1 MQKWLF
7 NLKIEVMK
15 DSLVVKI
22 FEAVF
27 GWEGY
32 SVDQMRSKV
41 VSFMKEEGLSLEEV
55 LEEIGYSQSI
65 ARGGMIMDGQCDSI
79 G

>member
-1 MQKWLF
+1 MQ
-7 NLKIEVMK
+7 
-15 DSLVVKI
+15 DSTVVRI
-22 FEAVF
+22 FETVF
-27 GWEGY
+27 GWDGY

-41 VSFMKEEGLSLEEV
+41 VSFMKEEGLSLKEV
-55 LEEIGYSQSI
+55 LEEIGYSESI